1 MKLYITLLL
10 SLFITAQGFSQQLS
24 GKVIDAET
32 NAPLIGATI
41 KNKSGIT
48 TTDNSGKFK
57 ISCVSNSALTVS
69 YIGYVTSSPTV
80 ANCNQE
86 LVVKLAMA
94 DNKLGEVEITASSS
108 KEKLLLTE
116 PRSIV
121 KLDSTEL
128 QRGNGL
134 FLSDAINTNVP
145 GVQMQQR
152 TIAGGQSFNIRGYG
166 NGLGFRGASNNF
178 DGQGSKV
185 YLNGIPLTDA
195 EGITVLDD
203 IDFGSIDK
211 VEVTKGPSGTLY
223 GLAIAGVVNLQTK
236 KAEKNTTTIGQNT
249 MFGSYGLFRSTTQVA
264 IGGENSSVLIN
275 YGMQEFDGF
284 MDHTKSHKDFV
295 NVMGDFKLN
304 EKQGITAY
312 LGYSDSYDERNGEL
326 TITQYEEKDYSGNAR
341 YIKNDAH
348 SAVKSFRAGFGQ
360 TYKFNEHFSNTTTFF
375 GSTLKMDNSSAGGWN
390 DKAPLNYGL
399 RSTLDVNYKL
409 SDNISISGISGVEL
423 QVSTAVANAYGMVT
437 DSTDLDGYNVIGG
450 IRSIQSATNSTA
462 AYFTQWTLS
471 LPKDF
476 SVTAGVG
483 LSTMKV
489 EIQDRLWGTKN
500 NIPGST
506 VPQIIKNRYDDLIS
520 PSVSINKKINDKA
533 SVYATYSVGYKAPVG
548 SQFYIPYTNE
558 VNKGLIPEKGTQI
571 EVGTKGSF
579 LNNHLYYEV
588 AVFNARFEDKMS
600 TVAVSDAAQTTTLYS
615 YITNSG
621 SLNNNG
627 FEALIKYEAIKERGG
642 FFTSIAPFAN
652 LTYSDFKYDNFNY
665 QKIGSSNAGLDSA
678 ITENYDGNQVA
689 GVSPLVYNFGVDV
702 NTQIGLYG
710 NVTYNF
716 RDAMYFTSDEANET
730 KSYSLLNAKLGFK
743 RSIGRF
749 GIDVYAGAN
758 NITSEQ
764 YYQMVFV
771 NQLSDAYIP
780 APNEI
785 NYFGGLNLKYKF

>member
-41 KNKSGIT
+41 KNKSGIA
-48 TTDNSGKFK
+48 TTDNSGNFK
-57 ISCVSNSALTVS
+57 IDCQLNGPLTVS
-69 YIGYVTSSPTV
+69 YIGYATSSQIIADCT
-80 ANCNQE
+80 QE

-94 DNKLGEVEITASSS
+94 ENKLGEVEITASSS

-121 KLDSTEL
+121 QLDTTEL

-134 FLSDAINTNVP
+134 FLSEAINTNVP

-236 KAEKNTTTIGQNT
+236 KAAKNTTSIGQNT
-249 MFGSYGLFRSTTQVA
+249 MLGSYGLFRSTTQVA

-275 YGMQEFDGF
+275 YGIQEFDGF
-284 MDHTKSHKDFV
+284 MDHTQSHKDFV

-304 EKQGITAY
+304 EKQSITAY

-326 TITQYEEKDYSGNAR
+326 TITQYEEKDYSGNSR
-341 YIKNDAH
+341 YIQNDAH
-348 SAVKSFRAGFGQ
+348 SAVKSFRAGIGQ

-409 SDNISISGISGVEL
+409 SDNISINGITGIEL
-423 QVSTAVANAYGMVT
+423 QTSTAVANSYGMVA
-437 DSTDLDGYNVIGG
+437 DSTNLEGYNVVGG

-462 AYFTQWTLS
+462 AYFTQWTLL
-471 LPKDF
+471 LPKSF
-476 SVTAGVG
+476 SVTAGLG
-483 LSTMKV
+483 ISTMKV
-489 EIQDRLWGTKN
+489 ELQDRLWGTKSN
-500 NIPGST
+500 TPGSA
-506 VPQIIKNRYDDLIS
+506 VPQIIRNRYDDLIS
-520 PSVSINKKINDKA
+520 PTVSINKKINDKA
-533 SVYATYSVGYKAPVG
+533 SVYVTYSVGYKAPVG

-558 VNKGLIPEKGTQI
+558 VNKGLVPEKGTQI
-571 EVGTKGSF
+571 EVGTKGSL

-600 TVAVSDAAQTTTLYS
+600 TVAVSDPEQTTTLYS

-627 FEALIKYEAIKERGG
+627 FEALIKYEAIKEGGG

-652 LTYSDFKYDNFNY
+652 LTYSDFKYDNFSY

-689 GVSPLVYNFGVDV
+689 GVSPLVYNFGMDV

-730 KSYSLLNAKLGFK
+730 ESYTLVNAKLGFK
-743 RSIGRF
+743 KSYGSF
-749 GIDVYAGAN
+749 GFDVYAGAN

-771 NQLSDAYIP
+771 NQLNDAYIP

-785 NYFGGLNLKYKF
+785 NYFGGVNLNYKF

>member
-41 KNKSGIT
+41 KNKSGIA
-48 TTDNSGKFK
+48 TTDNSGNFK
-57 ISCVSNSALTVS
+57 IDCLLNSALTVS
-69 YIGYVTSSPTV
+69 YIGYVTSSQTI

-236 KAEKNTTTIGQNT
+236 KAAQNTTSIGQNT
-249 MFGSYGLFRSTTQVA
+249 MLGSYGLFRSTTQVA

-275 YGMQEFDGF
+275 YGIQAFDGF
-284 MDHTKSHKDFV
+284 MDHTQSHKDFV
-295 NVMGDFKLN
+295 NVIGDFKLN
-304 EKQGITAY
+304 EKQSITAY

-409 SDNISISGISGVEL
+409 SENISISGITGIEL
-423 QVSTAVANAYGMVT
+423 QTSTAVANSYGMVA
-437 DSTDLDGYNVIGG
+437 DSTNLEGYNVVGG

-462 AYFTQWTLS
+462 AYFTQWTLL
-471 LPKDF
+471 LPKGF

-483 LSTMKV
+483 ISTMKV
-489 EIQDRLWGTKN
+489 ELQDRLWGTKSN
-500 NIPGST
+500 TTGSA
-506 VPQIIKNRYDDLIS
+506 VPQIIRNRYDDLIS
-520 PSVSINKKINDKA
+520 PTVSINKKINDKM

-558 VNKGLIPEKGTQI
+558 VNKGLVPEKGTQI
-571 EVGTKGSF
+571 EVGTKGSL

-600 TVAVSDAAQTTTLYS
+600 TVAVSDPEQTTTLYS

-627 FEALIKYEAIKERGG
+627 FEALIKYEAIKEGGG

-652 LTYSDFKYDNFNY
+652 LTYSDFKYDNFSY
-665 QKIGSSNAGLDSA
+665 QKIGSSNAELDSA

-689 GVSPLVYNFGVDV
+689 GVSPLVYNFGMDL

-730 KSYSLLNAKLGFK
+730 ESYTLVNAKLGFK
-743 RSIGRF
+743 KSYGSF
-749 GIDVYAGAN
+749 GFDVYAGAN

-771 NQLSDAYIP
+771 NQLNDAYIP

-785 NYFGGLNLKYKF
+785 NYFGGVNLNYKF

>member
-48 TTDNSGKFK
+48 TTDNLGNFK
-57 ISCVSNSALTVS
+57 IGCQLNGPLTVS
-69 YIGYVTSSPTV
+69 YIGYTTSSQTI

-86 LVVKLAMA
+86 LVVKLPMA

-275 YGMQEFDGF
+275 YGIQEFDGF

-304 EKQGITAY
+304 EKQSISAY

-326 TITQYEEKDYSGNAR
+326 TITQYEEKDYSGNVR

-399 RSTLDVNYKL
+399 RSTLYVNYKL

-423 QVSTAVANAYGMVT
+423 QVSTAVANSYGMVT
-437 DSTDLDGYNVIGG
+437 DSTDLDGYNVVGG

-489 EIQDRLWGTKN
+489 ELQDRLWGTKN

-506 VPQIIKNRYDDLIS
+506 VPQIIKNKYDDLIS

-558 VNKGLIPEKGTQI
+558 VNKGLVPEKGTQI

-600 TVAVSDAAQTTTLYS
+600 TIAVSDA
-615 YITNSG
+615 
-621 SLNNNG
+621 
-627 FEALIKYEAIKERGG
+627 
-642 FFTSIAPFAN
+642 
-652 LTYSDFKYDNFNY
+652 
-665 QKIGSSNAGLDSA
+665 
-678 ITENYDGNQVA
+678 V
-689 GVSPLVYNFGVDV
+689 
-702 NTQIGLYG
+702 
-710 NVTYNF
+710 
-716 RDAMYFTSDEANET
+716 
-730 KSYSLLNAKLGFK
+730 
-743 RSIGRF
+743 
-749 GIDVYAGAN
+749 
-758 NITSEQ
+758 
-764 YYQMVFV
+764 
-771 NQLSDAYIP
+771 
-780 APNEI
+780 
-785 NYFGGLNLKYKF
+785 